1 MNSCIFLTHLFQGR
15 TMATKSYTETI
26 TARRGEMTPAE
37 RLDAAALDAT
47 LRLGMAVRDARD
59 SLGISQTELANR
71 LGVAQSAISRIEAGR
86 TNVSVRTLV
95 SIAAGLGLG
104 LLLILGDKKANL
116 VKEVSK

>member
-1 MNSCIFLTHLFQGR
+1 MP
-15 TMATKSYTETI
+15 TKNYAEIS
-26 TARRGEMTPAE
+26 ASRRSEMSPTE
-37 RLDAAALDAT
+37 RLDAATLDAT

-59 SLGISQTELANR
+59 GLGISQTELANR

-104 LLLILGDKKANL
+104 LLLILGDQKATL
-116 VKEVSK
+116 IKEVTK

>member
-1 MNSCIFLTHLFQGR
+1 
-15 TMATKSYTETI
+15 MATKSYTETM
-26 TARRGEMTPAE
+26 TARRDAMTPAE
-37 RLDAAALDAT
+37 WLDSATLDAT

-86 TNVSVRTLV
+86 TNVSVKTLV
-95 SIAAGLGLG
+95 AIAAGLGLG
-104 LLLILGDKKANL
+104 LLLILGDEKADLLKKL